1 MPNFITP
8 AQGPIGVNA
17 EPQTFGQQWP
27 LFKRLRRQLVMPFFR
42 VADTGL
48 LGLTPLQMHI
58 LICGFPRSGT
68 TMLQMMLENALPQA
82 RRFGRETGGWRAA
95 TFAWRN
101 HPLLISKVPHDV
113 SRLAPL
119 RNFYD
124 KRKAELKIILMLRDP
139 RDVLTS
145 RRKTGGPK
153 GYVVSAERWRKYH
166 RAFLRH
172 QNDRDVL
179 VVRYE
184 DLVADVD
191 REQRRIE
198 EFTGQTMTVPFA
210 KFNEVER
217 PDFDTSTLNGLRPIE
232 QSLIARWACA
242 DHKDR
247 IEQVLAELPELP
259 QALIDFGYAPDTR
272 WIDDWRSTHAAE
284 STLQLQR

>member
-1 MPNFITP
+1 MLSFITSAQRP
-8 AQGPIGVNA
+8 AGSEV

-27 LFKRLRRQLVMPFFR
+27 LMKRLRRQLVMPFFR
-42 VADTGL
+42 IADTGAM
-48 LGLTPLQMHI
+48 GLTPLQMHI

-101 HPLLISKVPHDV
+101 HTLLISKVPHDV
-113 SRLAPL
+113 VRLAPL
-119 RNFYD
+119 RNFY
-124 KRKAELKIILMLRDP
+124 KNRKAELKILLMLRDP

-145 RRKTGGPK
+145 RRKTGGPA
-153 GYVVSAERWRKYH
+153 GYVVSSERWRKYH
-166 RAFLRH
+166 RAFVRH
-172 QNDRDVL
+172 QNDPDVL

-198 EFTGQTMTVPFA
+198 KFTGQTMTVPFA

-232 QSLIARWACA
+232 QTLVARWARA
-242 DHKDR
+242 DHRER

-259 QALIDFGYAPDTR
+259 QALIDLGYAADTQ
-272 WIDDWRSTHAAE
+272 WIEEWRQGFALE
-284 STLQLQR
+284 MQNRR